1 MLTPIC
7 VVDAL
12 LLTLKLM
19 LSTTNCV
26 AHKINRKS
34 ENKPVDNLFCYWV
47 KNSHELGYLP
57 GVNRPTF
64 VADFGGFET

>member
-1 MLTPIC
+1 
-7 VVDAL
+7 
-12 LLTLKLM
+12 M

-26 AHKINRKS
+26 ARKINRKS
-34 ENKPVDNLFCYWV
+34 ENKPVDNLFCYRV
-47 KNSHELGYLP
+47 KNSHQLGYCA